1 MDNIENENNELGAII
16 LYSNGFKD
24 EKPIFSIDSNFD
36 SKHIN
41 NLAPNTPI
49 PDSLIETINKG
60 ITLEQLD
67 EVAHLPIC
75 HYKTQITIHG
85 VCDKIK
91 SNKVYGY
98 AALVIN
104 SNKSLGVRWLA
115 IDLHKKG
122 RIADYVGCYD
132 WRTYRDSQVYCYV
145 RRFKYTKDN
154 KDEVYNRVIQF
165 VKSIDQSLF
174 YGYIDVLQHEYRFS
188 ADYDFEVVIYLQG
201 IYEKNIRSFLEQVC
215 ADNWE
220 NIEKAHAEFEQR
232 MEEARKERE
241 KEEEARKERAK
252 KAKEEYEQWVKDNP
266 FDDKFQKIEFADLQS
281 GDIIGYYK
289 QTSEGGG
296 KYYYELYLNYKR
308 LCYRSCDENGVPPYK
323 SGHVLERKDLPDEF
337 WVWRRN
343 ADRSTTQSTRPERGS
358 NIEILDYRTDEV
370 VVLGYT
376 KHVYHELKDLGG
388 GKWDKYINIE
398 GRPMAQGWRFPR
410 SKRADLERILGVTA
424 KQPENEPEPQPAVEP
439 EYNVGEWVWI
449 KHNTQGK
456 IRGLVDDVKIEND
469 KVYYKLNITKPDFIS
484 QSEIIG
490 KAEAPKTDEA
500 EKEYLEKMSKRIDE
514 ILLSYGATKKGYDK
528 ALDYIYE
535 NGGSGKK
542 WCEEKWPHGWDDD
555 TFKLW
560 CVDRFNEISKDE
572 PYKVGDKVMYRGKV
586 HTIEEI
592 DRNAV
597 IPKAVLNTFGVSWIK
612 EEVSFDQLKPYIDP
626 EAADRGYR
634 LHKAKAKAAELYAYA
649 QKWNTENETP
659 HKILTTSDVAYLK
672 DSCGY
677 KDKDM
682 EQIED
687 VAKSATYRLAQM
699 PETEDD
705 IEKFERIAKNVSL
718 NEACKYVDRKEI
730 IGGIARLAF
739 HGWSGSVFRGNSK
752 YTLELYMPKSYW
764 FNGVDG
770 IKCSK
775 SGIMETLNGAE
786 TEQERKI
793 AQFIMEIGTRDLNDE
808 ENDFYDAFIET
819 DSMRTIQITDLLG
832 LFNIL
837 KIVTNNPEYGSRHI
851 LVKHF
856 GVKKD
861 YVTADEIVKMGEIIR
876 SVEPQFAQNRQ
887 KHPNRR
893 VYEKTQN
900 GVLFKVVIDV
910 KDKKGVLVSFY
921 SDRV

>member
-115 IDLHKKG
+115 IDLRKKG

-132 WRTYRDSQVYCYV
+132 WRTYSDSQVYCYV

-154 KDEVYNRVIQF
+154 KDDVYNRVIKF

-266 FDDKFQKIEFADLQS
+266 FDDKFQKIDFADLQS

-424 KQPENEPEPQPAVEP
+424 KQPEKEPEPQPAAEP
-439 EYNVGEWVWI
+439 E
-449 KHNTQGK
+449 
-456 IRGLVDDVKIEND
+456 
-469 KVYYKLNITKPDFIS
+469 KP
-484 QSEIIG
+484 QET
-490 KAEAPKTDEA
+490 TD
-500 EKEYLEKMSKRIDE
+500 
-514 ILLSYGATKKGYDK
+514 
-528 ALDYIYE
+528 
-535 NGGSGKK
+535 N
-542 WCEEKWPHGWDDD
+542 HG
-555 TFKLW
+555 
-560 CVDRFNEISKDE
+560 
-572 PYKVGDKVMYRGKV
+572 YKVGDEVILLRNNESYIIRDLHADGVSIYLKNSPVGSKVRERVKFDAIKPMSEAGKPEWDGVHKSAPDFEFKYKSGDKLLYNYYGEIWPVVIVRTGVYDWPIPNTPSYFCERIGSNTGEFVVDADKLEKNITGKYEEPAAEPNPSELNASIIWIVFADEFELEINHKPIRGSRRK
-586 HTIEEI
+586 TIEQMVEYLKENYPQLLERRNI
-592 DRNAV
+592 KHQLHTYGYEPKPEERDR
-597 IPKAVLNTFGVSWIK
+597 
-612 EEVSFDQLKPYIDP
+612 
-626 EAADRGYR
+626 R
-634 LHKAKAKAAELYAYA
+634 LRLVRAKTKAAELYAYA

-770 IKCSK
+770 TAADSVSVDFNKKIMLYKRGHYTNPQTQIYVCETPDFWKKKGLSAGSIKLPIS
-775 SGIMETLNGAE
+775 
-786 TEQERKI
+786 
-793 AQFIMEIGTRDLNDE
+793 
-808 ENDFYDAFIET
+808 
-819 DSMRTIQITDLLG
+819 
-832 LFNIL
+832 
-837 KIVTNNPEYGSRHI
+837 
-851 LVKHF
+851 
-856 GVKKD
+856 
-861 YVTADEIVKMGEIIR
+861 
-876 SVEPQFAQNRQ
+876 
-887 KHPNRR
+887 
-893 VYEKTQN
+893 
-900 GVLFKVVIDV
+900 VID
-910 KDKKGVLVSFY
+910 KAITFNRTFY
-921 SDRV
+921 KLS

>member
-115 IDLHKKG
+115 IDLRKKG

-132 WRTYRDSQVYCYV
+132 WRTYSDSQVYCYV

-201 IYEKNIRSFLEQVC
+201 IYEKNIRPFLEQVC

-266 FDDKFQKIEFADLQS
+266 FDDKFQKIDFADLQS

-289 QTSEGGG
+289 QISEGGR

-449 KHNTQGK
+449 KHSTQGK

-572 PYKVGDKVMYRGKV
+572 PYKVGDKVMYRGEV

-770 IKCSK
+770 TATDSVSVDFNKKIMLYKRGHYANPQTQIYVCETPDFWKKKGLSAGSIKLPISVIDKAITRHELLIEHFINFPDELRNENDLFLSK
-775 SGIMETLNGAE
+775 TERDAYVQLTELRDYKNHPIVVAIHLKKIKNGYAIY
-786 TEQERKI
+786 KI
-793 AQFIMEIGTRDLNDE
+793 ASVHGKFERQ
-808 ENDFYDAFIET
+808 IEKW
-819 DSMRTIQITDLLG
+819 RAAG
-832 LFNIL
+832 LCI
-837 KIVTNNPEYGSRHI
+837 
-851 LVKHF
+851 
-856 GVKKD
+856 
-861 YVTADEIVKMGEIIR
+861 
-876 SVEPQFAQNRQ
+876 
-887 KHPNRR
+887 
-893 VYEKTQN
+893 
-900 GVLFKVVIDV
+900 
-910 KDKKGVLVSFY
+910 
-921 SDRV
+921 

>member
-115 IDLHKKG
+115 IDLRKKG

-132 WRTYRDSQVYCYV
+132 WRTYSDSQVYCYV

-174 YGYIDVLQHEYRFS
+174 YGYIDILQHEYRFS

-201 IYEKNIRSFLEQVC
+201 IYEKNIRPFLEQVC

-266 FDDKFQKIEFADLQS
+266 FDDKFQKIDFADLQS

-424 KQPENEPEPQPAVEP
+424 KQPEKEPEPQPAVEP
-439 EYNVGEWVWI
+439 E
-449 KHNTQGK
+449 
-456 IRGLVDDVKIEND
+456 
-469 KVYYKLNITKPDFIS
+469 KP
-484 QSEIIG
+484 Q
-490 KAEAPKTDEA
+490 EAPKTNEP

-514 ILLSYGATKKGYDK
+514 ILLSYGATKKGYNK

-572 PYKVGDKVMYRGKV
+572 PYKVGDKVMYRGEV
-586 HTIEEI
+586 HFIEEI
-592 DRNAV
+592 DYTA
-597 IPKAVLNTFGVSWIK
+597 IEPKAVLNTFGASWIK
-612 EEVSFDQLKPYIDP
+612 EEVSFDQLKPYIAP

-634 LHKAKAKAAELYAYA
+634 LHKAKAKAAELYDYA

-770 IKCSK
+770 TATDSVSVDFNKKIMLYKRGHYTNPQTQIYVCETPDFWKKKGLSAGSIKLPISVIDKAITRHELLIEHFINFPDELRNENDLFLSK
-775 SGIMETLNGAE
+775 TERDAYVQLTELRDYKNHPIVVAIHLKKIKNGYAIY
-786 TEQERKI
+786 KI
-793 AQFIMEIGTRDLNDE
+793 ASVHGKFERQ
-808 ENDFYDAFIET
+808 IEKW
-819 DSMRTIQITDLLG
+819 RAAG
-832 LFNIL
+832 LCI
-837 KIVTNNPEYGSRHI
+837 
-851 LVKHF
+851 
-856 GVKKD
+856 
-861 YVTADEIVKMGEIIR
+861 
-876 SVEPQFAQNRQ
+876 
-887 KHPNRR
+887 
-893 VYEKTQN
+893 
-900 GVLFKVVIDV
+900 
-910 KDKKGVLVSFY
+910 
-921 SDRV
+921 

>member
-115 IDLHKKG
+115 IDLRKKG

-132 WRTYRDSQVYCYV
+132 WRTYSDSQVYCYV

-201 IYEKNIRSFLEQVC
+201 IYEKNIRPFLEQVC

-266 FDDKFQKIEFADLQS
+266 FDDKFQKIDFADLQS

-410 SKRADLERILGVTA
+410 SKRADLERILGVTD
-424 KQPENEPEPQPAVEP
+424 KQPEKEPEPQPAVEP
-439 EYNVGEWVWI
+439 E
-449 KHNTQGK
+449 
-456 IRGLVDDVKIEND
+456 
-469 KVYYKLNITKPDFIS
+469 KP
-484 QSEIIG
+484 Q
-490 KAEAPKTDEA
+490 EAPKTNEPV
-500 EKEYLEKMSKRIDE
+500 EKMSKRIDE
-514 ILLSYGATKKGYDK
+514 ILLSYGATKKGYGK
-528 ALDYIYE
+528 ALDYIYG

-659 HKILTTSDVAYLK
+659 HKILTISDVAYLK

-770 IKCSK
+770 TATDSVSVDFNKKIMLYKRGHYANPQTQIYVCETPDFWKKKGLSAGSIKLPISVIDKAITRHELLIEHFINFPDELRNENDLFLSK
-775 SGIMETLNGAE
+775 TERDAYVQLTELRDYKNHPIVVAIHLKKIKNGYAIY
-786 TEQERKI
+786 KI
-793 AQFIMEIGTRDLNDE
+793 ASVHGKFERQ
-808 ENDFYDAFIET
+808 IEKW
-819 DSMRTIQITDLLG
+819 RAAG
-832 LFNIL
+832 LCI
-837 KIVTNNPEYGSRHI
+837 
-851 LVKHF
+851 
-856 GVKKD
+856 
-861 YVTADEIVKMGEIIR
+861 
-876 SVEPQFAQNRQ
+876 
-887 KHPNRR
+887 
-893 VYEKTQN
+893 
-900 GVLFKVVIDV
+900 
-910 KDKKGVLVSFY
+910 
-921 SDRV
+921 

>member
-115 IDLHKKG
+115 IDLRKKG

-132 WRTYRDSQVYCYV
+132 WRTYSDSQVYCYV

-201 IYEKNIRSFLEQVC
+201 IYEKNIRPFLEQVC

-266 FDDKFQKIEFADLQS
+266 FDDKFQKIDFADLQS

-424 KQPENEPEPQPAVEP
+424 KQPEKEPEPQPAAEP

-572 PYKVGDKVMYRGKV
+572 PYKVGDKVIYRGDV

-592 DRNAV
+592 DRTAV
-597 IPKAVLNTFGVSWIK
+597 EPKAVLDTFGASWIK

-634 LHKAKAKAAELYAYA
+634 LHKAKAKATELYAYA
-649 QKWNTENETP
+649 QRQMPQGFDGVDDECVSRIKELHKAAGLIDQWVKQDKKGTFNIHLPQNVEKKIKKDIGESVDIHRLNSDGIKHSISNHGEKGRKVESTDIPIRKEYYMLIPYIMVCPTRIEAGSVDNGLKSVRFIKKLSDGHLIVVEKEVPAVRKRTTEKDKKVYETVNMWGKLSDVVNAP
-659 HKILTTSDVAYLK
+659 KNPNVHVRNVVISASDVANIIK
-672 DSCGY
+672 DAEMAII
-677 KDKDM
+677 KD
-682 EQIED
+682 
-687 VAKSATYRLAQM
+687 
-699 PETEDD
+699 
-705 IEKFERIAKNVSL
+705 N
-718 NEACKYVDRKEI
+718 
-730 IGGIARLAF
+730 
-739 HGWSGSVFRGNSK
+739 
-752 YTLELYMPKSYW
+752 
-764 FNGVDG
+764 
-770 IKCSK
+770 
-775 SGIMETLNGAE
+775 
-786 TEQERKI
+786 
-793 AQFIMEIGTRDLNDE
+793 
-808 ENDFYDAFIET
+808 
-819 DSMRTIQITDLLG
+819 
-832 LFNIL
+832 
-837 KIVTNNPEYGSRHI
+837 
-851 LVKHF
+851 
-856 GVKKD
+856 KK
-861 YVTADEIVKMGEIIR
+861 
-876 SVEPQFAQNRQ
+876 
-887 KHPNRR
+887 
-893 VYEKTQN
+893 
-900 GVLFKVVIDV
+900 
-910 KDKKGVLVSFY
+910 
-921 SDRV
+921 

>member
-115 IDLHKKG
+115 IDLRKKG

-132 WRTYRDSQVYCYV
+132 WRTYSDSQVYCYV

-188 ADYDFEVVIYLQG
+188 TDYDFEVVIYLQG
-201 IYEKNIRSFLEQVC
+201 IYEKNIRPFLEQVC

-232 MEEARKERE
+232 MEEARRERE
-241 KEEEARKERAK
+241 KEEEAREERAK

-266 FDDKFQKIEFADLQS
+266 FDDKFQKIDFADLQS

-388 GKWDKYINIE
+388 GRWDKYINIE

-424 KQPENEPEPQPAVEP
+424 KQPEKEPEPQPAAEPNPSELNASIIWIVFADEFELEINHKPIRGSRRKTIEQMVEYLKENYP
-439 EYNVGEWVWI
+439 QLLERRDI
-449 KHNTQGK
+449 KHQLHTYGYEPK
-456 IRGLVDDVKIEND
+456 PEERDRRLRLVR
-469 KVYYKLNITKPDFIS
+469 
-484 QSEIIG
+484 
-490 KAEAPKTDEA
+490 AKT
-500 EKEYLEKMSKRIDE
+500 
-514 ILLSYGATKKGYDK
+514 
-528 ALDYIYE
+528 
-535 NGGSGKK
+535 
-542 WCEEKWPHGWDDD
+542 
-555 TFKLW
+555 
-560 CVDRFNEISKDE
+560 
-572 PYKVGDKVMYRGKV
+572 
-586 HTIEEI
+586 
-592 DRNAV
+592 
-597 IPKAVLNTFGVSWIK
+597 
-612 EEVSFDQLKPYIDP
+612 
-626 EAADRGYR
+626 
-634 LHKAKAKAAELYAYA
+634 KAAELYAYA

-770 IKCSK
+770 TATDSVSVDFNKKIMLYKRGHYTNPQTQIYVCETPDFWKKKGLSAGSIKLPISVIDKAITRHELLIEHFINFPDELRNENDLFLSK
-775 SGIMETLNGAE
+775 TERDAYVQLTELRDYKNHPIVVAIHLKKIKNGYAIY
-786 TEQERKI
+786 KI
-793 AQFIMEIGTRDLNDE
+793 ASVHGKFERQ
-808 ENDFYDAFIET
+808 IEKW
-819 DSMRTIQITDLLG
+819 RAAG
-832 LFNIL
+832 LCI
-837 KIVTNNPEYGSRHI
+837 
-851 LVKHF
+851 
-856 GVKKD
+856 
-861 YVTADEIVKMGEIIR
+861 
-876 SVEPQFAQNRQ
+876 
-887 KHPNRR
+887 
-893 VYEKTQN
+893 
-900 GVLFKVVIDV
+900 
-910 KDKKGVLVSFY
+910 
-921 SDRV
+921 

>member
-1 MDNIENENNELGAII
+1 
-16 LYSNGFKD
+16 
-24 EKPIFSIDSNFD
+24 
-36 SKHIN
+36 
-41 NLAPNTPI
+41 
-49 PDSLIETINKG
+49 
-60 ITLEQLD
+60 
-67 EVAHLPIC
+67 
-75 HYKTQITIHG
+75 
-85 VCDKIK
+85 
-91 SNKVYGY
+91 
-98 AALVIN
+98 
-104 SNKSLGVRWLA
+104 
-115 IDLHKKG
+115 
-122 RIADYVGCYD
+122 
-132 WRTYRDSQVYCYV
+132 
-145 RRFKYTKDN
+145 
-154 KDEVYNRVIQF
+154 
-165 VKSIDQSLF
+165 
-174 YGYIDVLQHEYRFS
+174 
-188 ADYDFEVVIYLQG
+188 
-201 IYEKNIRSFLEQVC
+201 VC

-266 FDDKFQKIEFADLQS
+266 FDDKFQKIDFADLQS

-572 PYKVGDKVMYRGKV
+572 P
-586 HTIEEI
+586 
-592 DRNAV
+592 
-597 IPKAVLNTFGVSWIK
+597 
-612 EEVSFDQLKPYIDP
+612 
-626 EAADRGYR
+626 
-634 LHKAKAKAAELYAYA
+634 
-649 QKWNTENETP
+649 
-659 HKILTTSDVAYLK
+659 
-672 DSCGY
+672 
-677 KDKDM
+677 
-682 EQIED
+682 
-687 VAKSATYRLAQM
+687 
-699 PETEDD
+699 
-705 IEKFERIAKNVSL
+705 
-718 NEACKYVDRKEI
+718 
-730 IGGIARLAF
+730 
-739 HGWSGSVFRGNSK
+739 
-752 YTLELYMPKSYW
+752 
-764 FNGVDG
+764 
-770 IKCSK
+770 
-775 SGIMETLNGAE
+775 
-786 TEQERKI
+786 
-793 AQFIMEIGTRDLNDE
+793 
-808 ENDFYDAFIET
+808 
-819 DSMRTIQITDLLG
+819 
-832 LFNIL
+832 
-837 KIVTNNPEYGSRHI
+837 
-851 LVKHF
+851 
-856 GVKKD
+856 
-861 YVTADEIVKMGEIIR
+861 
-876 SVEPQFAQNRQ
+876 
-887 KHPNRR
+887 
-893 VYEKTQN
+893 
-900 GVLFKVVIDV
+900 
-910 KDKKGVLVSFY
+910 
-921 SDRV
+921 

>member
-132 WRTYRDSQVYCYV
+132 WRTYSDSQVYCYV

-174 YGYIDVLQHEYRFS
+174 YGYIDVFQHEYRFS

-201 IYEKNIRSFLEQVC
+201 IYEKNIRPFLEQVC

-266 FDDKFQKIEFADLQS
+266 FDDKFQKIDFADLQS

-424 KQPENEPEPQPAVEP
+424 KQPEKEPEPQPAVEP
-439 EYNVGEWVWI
+439 E
-449 KHNTQGK
+449 
-456 IRGLVDDVKIEND
+456 
-469 KVYYKLNITKPDFIS
+469 KP
-484 QSEIIG
+484 Q
-490 KAEAPKTDEA
+490 EAPKTNEP

-514 ILLSYGATKKGYDK
+514 ILLSYGATKKGYGK

-586 HTIEEI
+586 HFIEEI

-597 IPKAVLNTFGVSWIK
+597 IPKAVLNTLGVSWIK

-649 QKWNTENETP
+649 ESNLPAPKFKVGDIVYRKWF
-659 HKILTTSDVAYLK
+659 KK
-672 DSCGY
+672 DPDPQY
-677 KDKDM
+677 KNPVLIVGASKTGF
-682 EQIED
+682 
-687 VAKSATYRLAQM
+687 KSLYACYAVC
-699 PETEDD
+699 D
-705 IEKFERIAKNVSL
+705 IVKRGSGEMFVSL
-718 NEACKYVDRKEI
+718 
-730 IGGIARLAF
+730 
-739 HGWSGSVFRGNSK
+739 
-752 YTLELYMPKSYW
+752 T
-764 FNGVDG
+764 
-770 IKCSK
+770 
-775 SGIMETLNGAE
+775 
-786 TEQERKI
+786 
-793 AQFIMEIGTRDLNDE
+793 
-808 ENDFYDAFIET
+808 
-819 DSMRTIQITDLLG
+819 
-832 LFNIL
+832 NI
-837 KIVTNNPEYGSRHI
+837 
-851 LVKHF
+851 HF
-856 GVKKD
+856 GVGIGELLPIDKD
-861 YVTADEIVKMGEIIR
+861 LEAQIRQSLGDKEINKSIRYYAELGGVEDYAKYQQFIQKALQSKGHDKIDCTELLSEYYKQKVNETLQKEITKYFITADDIRHIRKIHGRQSEYKRGQIPITNEDLAKIPEILAEPKDVDLPLSNVRNGQGIR
-876 SVEPQFAQNRQ
+876 FFKEYPDGTIYCVMIDE
-887 KHPNRR
+887 
-893 VYEKTQN
+893 YEESELSTKTGYKKPPLQ
-900 GVLFKVVIDV
+900 GIDV
-910 KDKKGVLVSFY
+910 LQKAAPKLNVRNARALPMLVANVTNFF
-921 SDRV
+921 RIK